1 MGFLIGGAVVAIVG
15 VILWMVMGKKAGQSA
30 HLDLTDTSTVSE
42 VKENYD
48 SISGSMGS
56 GNFTH
61 FCELKGQAHSDQPL
75 TAEQSNESVVY
86 YKSEVI
92 HKYERL
98 ENKKDS
104 QGNMQKK
111 WVKKTDTVSEN
122 EVWAD
127 GFGVKDATGFIAINP
142 KKSKLDTMQ
151 LHSKFEKGEPNQSGL
166 NIKLGGVSIGL
177 GGGGN
182 SNHRTI
188 GYEYKEIGIK
198 LGQNLYVLG
207 DANDRD
213 GSLIM
218 SKPTDKKYPFIVSTK
233 SEDEL
238 QAGLGSAIKGYKIGA
253 FVCFGLG
260 GALAVVGLL
269 KMMSV
274 F

>member
-15 VILWMVMGKKAGQSA
+15 LILWMVMGKKAGQSA

-48 SISGSMGS
+48 SINGSMGS

-61 FCELKGQAHSDQPL
+61 FCELKGKAHSDQPL

-198 LGQNLYVLG
+198 LGQDLYVLG

-218 SKPTDKKYPFIVSTK
+218 SKPKDKKYPFIVSTK

>member
-1 MGFLIGGAVVAIVG
+1 MGFLIGGAIIAIVG

-30 HLDLTDTSTVSE
+30 HLALTDTSKVSE
-42 VKENYD
+42 IDENYQ
-48 SISGSMGS
+48 SITSSVGEGS
-56 GNFTH
+56 FTH
-61 FCELKGQAHSDQPL
+61 YCEVKGQAHADQPL
-75 TAEQSNESVVY
+75 QGELSGENVVY

-111 WVKKTDTVSEN
+111 WVKHSDVVSEN
-122 EVWAD
+122 EQWAS
-127 GFGVKDATGFIAINP
+127 GWGVKDDTGFIAINP
-142 KKSKLDTMQ
+142 KKSKLDTVQ
-151 LHSKFEKGEPNQSGL
+151 LHSKFEKGEPSQSGL

-177 GGGGN
+177 GGGQ
-182 SNHRTI
+182 SNHKTI
-188 GYEYKEIGIK
+188 GYEYREIGIK
-198 LGQNLYVLG
+198 VGQNLYVLG

-213 GSLIM
+213 GALVM
-218 SKPTDKKYPFIVSTK
+218 SRPQDKKLPFIVSTK

-260 GALAVVGLL
+260 GALAIVGVLKIVGL
-269 KMMSV
+269 

>member
-1 MGFLIGGAVVAIVG
+1 MEFLIGGAVIAIVG
-15 VILWMVMGKKAGQSA
+15 LVLWMVMGKKAGQSA

-48 SISGSMGS
+48 SISESMGS

-75 TAEQSNESVVY
+75 KAEQSNEQVVY

-98 ENKKDS
+98 ENQKDS

-111 WVKKTDTVSEN
+111 WVKKTETVSEN
-122 EVWAD
+122 EIWAD

-151 LHSKFEKGEPNQSGL
+151 LHSKFEKGEPQQSGL
-166 NIKLGGVSIGL
+166 NIKLGGISIGL
-177 GGGGN
+177 GGGSGN
-182 SNHRTI
+182 SSHKTI

-198 LGQNLYVLG
+198 QGQNLYVLG

-213 GSLIM
+213 GSLIV
-218 SKPTDKKYPFIVSTK
+218 SNPTDKKYPFLVSTK

-238 QAGLGSAIKGYKIGA
+238 QAGLGSAIKGFKIGA
-253 FVCFGLG
+253 FACFGIG
-260 GALAVVGLL
+260 GALLIVGLI
-269 KMMSV
+269 KMI